1 MTLLSS
7 RLKHVLALVSEGRR
21 KRRKQL
27 LIVESEKMMYAIA
40 CELRRQGLDLVEL
53 RGNPTNSNPFSFW
66 ESSSVTRFNVSGSAC
81 IGLLCLARFACDCS
95 ENFKHHYPAPVVESV
110 LICEKVK
117 SPYCRGVYQNV
128 LFMLATKTNAH
139 ASVVEVMNDL
149 EARLSFVKSENEKK
163 RENATPEAIR
173 VLFGVNT

>member
-1 MTLLSS
+1 M
-7 RLKHVLALVSEGRR
+7 
-21 KRRKQL
+21 
-27 LIVESEKMMYAIA
+27 
-40 CELRRQGLDLVEL
+40 
-53 RGNPTNSNPFSFW
+53 
-66 ESSSVTRFNVSGSAC
+66 
-81 IGLLCLARFACDCS
+81 
-95 ENFKHHYPAPVVESV
+95 VESV